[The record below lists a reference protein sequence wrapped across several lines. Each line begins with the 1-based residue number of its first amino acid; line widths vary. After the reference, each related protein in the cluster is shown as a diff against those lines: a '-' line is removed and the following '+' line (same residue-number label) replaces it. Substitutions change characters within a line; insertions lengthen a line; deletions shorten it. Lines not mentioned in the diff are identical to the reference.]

1 MGKLI
6 KAIQS
11 ADVPEIT
18 IELYSR
24 EIISENTRDKV
35 LLTNQT
41 KAEKITILLSAVE
54 DAITAQILET
64 FLDIHNPADIIA
76 QDMRKQLC
84 KLWSNSSYC
93 LQLLIILATRH
104 YNHNMYT

>member
-1 MGKLI
+1 MAASEDICSSSAVFRAYMGKLI

-35 LLTNQT
+35 MLANQT
-41 KAEKITILLSAVE
+41 KAEKVTILLSAVE

-64 FLDIHNPADIIA
+64 FLDILDQHNPADIIA

-84 KLWSNSSYC
+84 KL
-93 LQLLIILATRH
+93 
-104 YNHNMYT
+104 